1 MKSKH
6 PELRELAYAAYA
18 AIRRWEENDE
28 KKAQP
33 SEEPDLNGD
42 HMRGDAHPA
51 ARCERDGLAGSDD
64 PDHSD
69 RAGADLDRA
78 LCMGE

>member
-18 AIRRWEENDE
+18 AIRRWEENNE
-28 KKAQP
+28 KKTPQT
-33 SEEPDLNGD
+33 EEPDPDDRYLLGND
-42 HMRGDAHPA
+42 HPVYRG
-51 ARCERDGLAGSDD
+51 ERDGLAGSYY
-64 PDHSD
+64 PDHRD

-78 LCMGE
+78 LCL